1 LKGIFARRTQ
11 RRCGRE
17 SREIAKEVWMYA
29 GESLMGG
36 IIHAEK
42 HSCWGSIHA
51 GKAFMPGKHSC
62 WGIIHVGE
70 AFMLGNYSCWGI
82 IHVQESFILRN
93 NFSCWVITVFMLGN
107 HSCWVIIYA
116 VESFIMEKYS
126 CRRVIKLRNPS

>member
-17 SREIAKEVWMYA
+17 SREIAKEVWMHA
-29 GESLMGG
+29 GESLMGE
-36 IIHAEK
+36 IIRAEK

-51 GKAFMPGKHSC
+51 GEAFMLGNHY
-62 WGIIHVGE
+62 VGE

-82 IHVQESFILRN
+82 LHVQESFILRN

-126 CRRVIKLRNPS
+126 CRRVIKLRNLS